1 MPTGKTLLYVNE
13 SSLDRSNFYL
23 SKLTTSIGLLA
34 KAKKKNRPLSPA
46 QMFRP
51 PIKGRPA

>member
-51 PIKGRPA
+51 PIKGSPA